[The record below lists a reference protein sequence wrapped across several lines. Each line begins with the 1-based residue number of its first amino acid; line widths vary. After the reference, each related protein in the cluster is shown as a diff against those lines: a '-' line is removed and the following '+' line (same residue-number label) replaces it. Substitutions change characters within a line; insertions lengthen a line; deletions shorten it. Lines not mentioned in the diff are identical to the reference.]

1 MDHAPTAE
9 AVRRAGA
16 LADSGDLPGAARSL
30 VSAGLAARAAALV
43 DEALA
48 GLAVRHEHAVLVAAV
63 EALPPAERSL
73 AARVAHA
80 DALVSRGTADT
91 GVLQDLVE
99 EAERDGDTGLAGLA
113 AVALAEHLLLHG
125 DPSGVFLAAQH
136 LDRLPTEPLQRPA
149 VLVARARLRRVLLW
163 AKILL
168 APGQTDEAAADY
180 RACLE
185 DFRRAGRATDR
196 LLTIVM
202 FHGLR
207 VAATWATTPG
217 DRPAVTEARDQLA
230 ALGSPEVSWA
240 RCVVALMADSVGD
253 AAAVRE
259 ELAALLRE
267 EADAPAFPLVV
278 TTHLDAIRALA
289 ESPDEAAADAA
300 VRRLA
305 EVADTVRRDYPVV
318 IGGVLMISAHHLLD
332 AGRLDDATEWS
343 GRVEALPPFM
353 PHEEHEREVMRCR
366 LALLAAA
373 HRGGPGAVPSAGE
386 VTGRLDAAFDAL
398 VASGTSRMAAG
409 LALRSALTARATG
422 HPALADHLLS
432 RADRL
437 LPADRAE
444 RSAWER
450 RWEDLARPV
459 AAAAPRAAD
468 APAAP
473 HGAAP
478 AGAAQ
483 PIAAQPGAAQPGTAQ
498 PGTAQPGTAQPGT
511 APHRLR
517 LLTPVADVVVAGQT
531 RRLPPALARII
542 AVLAALDRPV
552 STEQLADMLW
562 PDADPAASRGRLKS
576 ALHRLRRLL
585 EPADDLVRRDGD
597 VWSLAP
603 GEDWSVDLH
612 EFHRLAAGDPADRA
626 AALRLVDGLLWDVQ
640 LPYDEAL
647 AGLRAPLEVAWLRL
661 ADELGRAGVV
671 PAEELRTRTAALGL

>member
-1 MDHAPTAE
+1 MEHAPTAE

-168 APGQTDEAAADY
+168 APGQADEAAADY

-267 EADAPAFPLVV
+267 EADAPAFPLVM

-305 EVADTVRRDYPVV
+305 EVADTVRRDYPLV
-318 IGGVLMISAHHLLD
+318 IGGVLMITAHHLLD

-373 HRGGPGAVPSAGE
+373 HRAGPGATPASGD
-386 VTGRLDAAFDAL
+386 VTGRLDAALDAL
-398 VASGTSRMAAG
+398 VTSGTTRMAAG
-409 LALRSALTARATG
+409 LALRTALTARATG
-422 HPALADHLLS
+422 HPDLADRLLS
-432 RADRL
+432 RAEQL

-444 RSAWER
+444 RSGWER
-450 RWEDLARPV
+450 RWEDLARLV
-459 AAAAPRAAD
+459 ARAAGPRAAD
-468 APAAP
+468 DPAAP

-478 AGAAQ
+478 H
-483 PIAAQPGAAQPGTAQ
+483 
-498 PGTAQPGTAQPGT
+498 GT

-517 LLTPVADVVVAGQT
+517 LLAPVADVVVAGQT
-531 RRLPPALARII
+531 RRLPPALARIV

-552 STEQLADMLW
+552 STEQLADVLW
-562 PDADPAASRGRLKS
+562 PDADPVASRGRLKS

-585 EPADDLVRRDGD
+585 APADDLVRRDGD
-597 VWSLAP
+597 VWSLGP
-603 GEDWSVDLH
+603 GDGWSVDLH
-612 EFHRLAAGDPADRA
+612 DFHRLAAGGPADRA

-671 PAEELRTRTAALGL
+671 PAEELRARTAALGL